1 MRGKADGPLSGDED
15 RVARPQ
21 TDGGEASG
29 INGDASP
36 ATALRRFGAAAGFAG
51 LRSPFVLLA
60 LMSAAMWLSFSSWWV
75 LIKNFA
81 VEDVGMSGRE
91 IGFQESI
98 REIPGFL
105 SFLAIYVVLY
115 IREQTFAIVSLLLLG
130 LGVAATGYFPSV
142 LGLFITTFIMS
153 VGFHYYETMS
163 QSLALQWLP
172 KDRAPHLM
180 GRLVA
185 IGAGAQLAA
194 YAIIL
199 ASWKLFDLS
208 FQTAFLIGG
217 AITLAIALIA
227 WRQFPSFPQKTVQ
240 QKQIVLRRRYWLF
253 YALTFMSG
261 ARRQI
266 FTVFASFMM
275 VEKFG
280 YDVQSIAA
288 LFLINCLI
296 NIAFAGRVGKLIGI
310 VGEKRALTFE
320 YIGLIGVFVTYAFV
334 TSANLA
340 AALYVIDHA
349 FFAFAIAIKTYFQKI
364 ADPAEIAPSTG
375 VAFTINHIAA
385 VGIPAAFGLLW
396 LVSPKAVFLAGAA
409 MAMVSLILC
418 RFVPDDPQEGNE
430 TTLSQKTAKL
440 LPAE

>member
-1 MRGKADGPLSGDED
+1 MSSEPLSTLPPKTSVGNMVSDHVSGDTNE
-15 RVARPQ
+15 
-21 TDGGEASG
+21 TDK
-29 INGDASP
+29 D
-36 ATALRRFGAAAGFAG
+36 FYAAFTGW
-51 LRSPFVLLA
+51 RSPFVLLA
-60 LMSAAMWLSFSSWWV
+60 IMSAAMWLSFSSWWV

-81 VEDVGMSGRE
+81 VDGIGLTGRE

-105 SFLAIYVVLY
+105 AFLAIYVVFY
-115 IREQTFAIVSLLLLG
+115 IREQSFAIFSLLLLG
-130 LGVAATGYFPSV
+130 FGVAITGYFPSA
-142 LGLFITTFIMS
+142 LGLYITTFVMS
-153 VGFHYYETMS
+153 VGFHYYETMN

-172 KDRAPHLM
+172 KDKAPHLM
-180 GRLVA
+180 GKLVA
-185 IGAGAQLAA
+185 IGASAQLAA

-208 FQTAFLIGG
+208 FETAFLIAG
-217 AITLAIALIA
+217 AITVLIALFA
-227 WRQFPSFPQKTVQ
+227 WKQFPTFPQKTAQ
-240 QKQIVLRRRYWLF
+240 QKKIILRKRYWLY
-253 YALTFMSG
+253 YALTFMGG

-280 YDVQSIAA
+280 YEVHSVAG

-296 NIAFAGRVGKLIGI
+296 NMAFAGRVGKLIGVI
-310 VGEKRALTFE
+310 GEKRALTFE
-320 YIGLIGVFVTYAFV
+320 YIGLIGVFITYAFV

-340 AALYVIDHA
+340 AVLFVVDHA

-364 ADPAEIAPSTG
+364 ADPSEIAPSAG

-385 VGIPAAFGLLW
+385 VGIPALFGIIW

-409 MAMVSLILC
+409 MAFVSLILC
-418 RFVPDDPQEGNE
+418 RFVPDKPQEGNE
-430 TTLSQKTAKL
+430 TTFS
-440 LPAE
+440 

>member
-1 MRGKADGPLSGDED
+1 MTLPFDPHFPQSPADHVTDDED
-15 RVARPQ
+15 YY
-21 TDGGEASG
+21 ASF
-29 INGDASP
+29 
-36 ATALRRFGAAAGFAG
+36 TG

-81 VEDVGMSGRE
+81 VDGAGMTGRE

-105 SFLAIYVVLY
+105 AFMAIYVVFY
-115 IREQTFAIVSLLLLG
+115 VREQSFAIFSLLLLG
-130 LGVAATGYFPSV
+130 LGVAATGYFPTA
-142 LGLFITTFIMS
+142 LGLYITTFVMS
-153 VGFHYYETMS
+153 VGFHYYETMN

-172 KDRAPHLM
+172 KSKAPHLM

-194 YAIIL
+194 YTIIL
-199 ASWKLFDLS
+199 ASWQFFELTFE
-208 FQTAFLIGG
+208 TAFLIAGS
-217 AITLAIALIA
+217 ITLIITLFA
-227 WRQFPSFPQKTVQ
+227 WRLFPTFPQKTTQ
-240 QKQIVLRRRYWLF
+240 LKKIILRKRYWLY
-253 YALTFMSG
+253 YALTFMGG

-280 YDVQSIAA
+280 YEVHAVA
-288 LFLINCLI
+288 GLFLVNCLI
-296 NIAFAGRVGKLIGI
+296 NMAFAGFVGKLIGI
-310 VGEKRALTFE
+310 VGERKALTFE
-320 YIGLIGVFVTYAFV
+320 YVGLIGVFTTYAFV

-340 AALYVIDHA
+340 AILYVVDHA

-364 ADPAEIAPSTG
+364 ADPSEIAPSAG

-385 VGIPAAFGLLW
+385 IGLPAAFGLIW
-396 LVSPKAVFLAGAA
+396 LVSPATVFLAGAA
-409 MAMVSLILC
+409 MALVSLILC
-418 RFVPDDPQEGNE
+418 RFVPDEPRPGHE
-430 TTLSQKTAKL
+430 TRLTGKKWKSM
-440 LPAE
+440 PAE

>member
-1 MRGKADGPLSGDED
+1 MTLPFDPHYPPPPADHAADD
-15 RVARPQ
+15 
-21 TDGGEASG
+21 DNFYASF
-29 INGDASP
+29 
-36 ATALRRFGAAAGFAG
+36 TG

-81 VEDVGMSGRE
+81 VDGVGMTGRE

-105 SFLAIYVVLY
+105 AFLAIYVVFY
-115 IREQTFAIVSLLLLG
+115 IREQSFAIFSLLLLG
-130 LGVAATGYFPSV
+130 LGVAATGYFPTV
-142 LGLFITTFIMS
+142 LGLYITTFVMS
-153 VGFHYYETMS
+153 IGFHYYETMN
-163 QSLALQWLP
+163 QSLALQWLSIS
-172 KDRAPHLM
+172 KAPHLM

-194 YAIIL
+194 YTIIL
-199 ASWKLFDLS
+199 ASWQLFDLS
-208 FQTAFLIGG
+208 FETAFLIAG
-217 AITLAIALIA
+217 AITLVITIIA
-227 WRQFPSFPQKTVQ
+227 WRLFPTFPQKTAQ
-240 QKQIVLRRRYWLF
+240 QKKIILRKRYWLY

-280 YDVQSIAA
+280 YEVHAVA
-288 LFLINCLI
+288 GLFLVNCLI
-296 NIAFAGRVGKLIGI
+296 NMAFAGYVGKLIGI
-310 VGEKRALTFE
+310 VGERRALTFE

-340 AALYVIDHA
+340 AVLYVIDHA

-364 ADPAEIAPSTG
+364 ADPSEIAPSAG

-385 VGIPAAFGLLW
+385 IGIPASFGLIW
-396 LVSPKAVFLAGAA
+396 LVSPATVFLAGAA
-409 MAMVSLILC
+409 MAVVSLILC
-418 RFVPDDPQEGNE
+418 RFIPDMPRAGHE
-430 TTLSQKTAKL
+430 TKLSGRTKKFM
-440 LPAE
+440 PAE

>member
-1 MRGKADGPLSGDED
+1 MTSETTSTSGAKLKQTADAQSQDSASVHTTDDDFYAAFSGW
-15 RVARPQ
+15 
-21 TDGGEASG
+21 
-29 INGDASP
+29 
-36 ATALRRFGAAAGFAG
+36 
-51 LRSPFVLLA
+51 RSPFVLLA

-81 VEDVGMSGRE
+81 VDGIGVTGRE

-105 SFLAIYVVLY
+105 AFLAIYVVFY

-130 LGVAATGYFPSV
+130 LGVAITGYFPTV
-142 LGLFITTFIMS
+142 LGLYITTFVMS
-153 VGFHYYETMS
+153 VGFHYYETMN
-163 QSLALQWLP
+163 QSLSLQWLP
-172 KDRAPHLM
+172 KDKAPHLM

-208 FQTAFLIGG
+208 FETAFFIAG
-217 AITLAIALIA
+217 AITILIAAIA
-227 WRQFPSFPQKTVQ
+227 WKQFPTFPQKTVQ
-240 QKQIVLRRRYWLF
+240 QKKIILRKRYWLY

-280 YDVQSIAA
+280 YEVHSVAG

-296 NIAFAGRVGKLIGI
+296 NMAFASKVGKLIGI
-310 VGEKRALTFE
+310 IGEKRALTFE

-340 AALYVIDHA
+340 AVLYVVDHA

-364 ADPAEIAPSTG
+364 ADPSEIAPSAG

-385 VGIPAAFGLLW
+385 VGIPAAFGIIW

-409 MAMVSLILC
+409 MAFVSLILC
-418 RFVPDDPQEGNE
+418 RFVPDEPREGNE
-430 TTLSQKTAKL
+430 TTFTALRTKVN
-440 LPAE
+440 AAK

>member
-1 MRGKADGPLSGDED
+1 MSSEPYPTPQDNPPTGNFVSEQASAD
-15 RVARPQ
+15 
-21 TDGGEASG
+21 T
-29 INGDASP
+29 N
-36 ATALRRFGAAAGFAG
+36 TADNDFYAAFTGW
-51 LRSPFVLLA
+51 RSPFVLLA

-81 VEDVGMSGRE
+81 VDGIGLTGRE

-105 SFLAIYVVLY
+105 AFLAIYVVFY
-115 IREQTFAIVSLLLLG
+115 IREQSFAIFSLLLLG
-130 LGVAATGYFPSV
+130 FGVAITGYFPTA
-142 LGLFITTFIMS
+142 LGLYITTFVMS
-153 VGFHYYETMS
+153 VGFHYYETMN

-172 KDRAPHLM
+172 IDKAPHLM
-180 GRLVA
+180 GKLVA

-199 ASWKLFDLS
+199 ASWKLFNLS
-208 FQTAFLIGG
+208 FETAFLIAG
-217 AITLAIALIA
+217 AITVVIAIIA
-227 WRQFPSFPQKTVQ
+227 WKQFPTFPQKTAQ
-240 QKQIVLRRRYWLF
+240 QKKIILRKRYWLY

-280 YDVQSIAA
+280 YEVHSIAG
-288 LFLINCLI
+288 LFLINCLV
-296 NIAFAGRVGKLIGI
+296 NMAFAGRVGKLIGI
-310 VGEKRALTFE
+310 IGEKRALTFE
-320 YIGLIGVFVTYAFV
+320 YIGLIGVFITYAFV

-364 ADPAEIAPSTG
+364 ADPSEIAPSAG

-385 VGIPAAFGLLW
+385 VGLPAVFGIIW
-396 LVSPKAVFLAGAA
+396 LVSPKAVFLAGAG
-409 MAMVSLILC
+409 MAFVSLILC
-418 RFVPDDPQEGNE
+418 RFVPNEPREGNE
-430 TTLSQKTAKL
+430 TTFSKPRKK
-440 LPAE
+440 

>member
-1 MRGKADGPLSGDED
+1 MSSEPYPTPQDDPPTGNFVSEQASAD
-15 RVARPQ
+15 
-21 TDGGEASG
+21 T
-29 INGDASP
+29 N
-36 ATALRRFGAAAGFAG
+36 TADNDFYAAFTGW
-51 LRSPFVLLA
+51 RSPFVLLA

-81 VEDVGMSGRE
+81 VDGIGLTGRE

-105 SFLAIYVVLY
+105 AFLAIYVVFY
-115 IREQTFAIVSLLLLG
+115 IREQSFAIFSLLLLG
-130 LGVAATGYFPSV
+130 FGVAITGYFPTA
-142 LGLFITTFIMS
+142 LGLYITTFVMS
-153 VGFHYYETMS
+153 VGFHYYETMN

-172 KDRAPHLM
+172 IDKAPHLM
-180 GRLVA
+180 GKLVA

-199 ASWKLFDLS
+199 ASWKLFNLS
-208 FQTAFLIGG
+208 FETAFLIAG
-217 AITLAIALIA
+217 AITVVIAIIA
-227 WRQFPSFPQKTVQ
+227 WKQFPTFPQKTAQ
-240 QKQIVLRRRYWLF
+240 QKKIILRKRYWLY

-280 YDVQSIAA
+280 YEVHSIAG
-288 LFLINCLI
+288 LFLINCLV
-296 NIAFAGRVGKLIGI
+296 NMAFAGRVGKLIGI
-310 VGEKRALTFE
+310 IGEKRALTFE
-320 YIGLIGVFVTYAFV
+320 YIGLIGVFITYAFV

-340 AALYVIDHA
+340 AALYVVDHA

-364 ADPAEIAPSTG
+364 ADPSEIAPSAG

-385 VGIPAAFGLLW
+385 VGLPAVFGIIW
-396 LVSPKAVFLAGAA
+396 LVSPKAVFLAGAG
-409 MAMVSLILC
+409 MAFVSLILC
-418 RFVPDDPQEGNE
+418 RFVPNEPREGNE
-430 TTLSQKTAKL
+430 TTFSKPRQKIE
-440 LPAE
+440 PVE

>member
-1 MRGKADGPLSGDED
+1 MSSEPNPTPQDNPPTGNFVSEQASAD
-15 RVARPQ
+15 
-21 TDGGEASG
+21 T
-29 INGDASP
+29 N
-36 ATALRRFGAAAGFAG
+36 TADNDFYAAFTGW
-51 LRSPFVLLA
+51 RSPFVLLA

-81 VEDVGMSGRE
+81 VDGIGLTGRE

-105 SFLAIYVVLY
+105 AFLAIYVVFY
-115 IREQTFAIVSLLLLG
+115 IREQSFAIFSLLLLG
-130 LGVAATGYFPSV
+130 FGVAITGYFPTA
-142 LGLFITTFIMS
+142 LGLYITTFVMS
-153 VGFHYYETMS
+153 VGFHYYETMN

-172 KDRAPHLM
+172 IDKAPHLM
-180 GRLVA
+180 GKLVA

-199 ASWKLFDLS
+199 ASWKLFNLS
-208 FQTAFLIGG
+208 FETAFLIAG
-217 AITLAIALIA
+217 AITVVIAIIA
-227 WRQFPSFPQKTVQ
+227 WKQFPTFPQKTAQ
-240 QKQIVLRRRYWLF
+240 QKKIILRKRYWLY

-280 YDVQSIAA
+280 YEVHSIAG
-288 LFLINCLI
+288 LFLINCLV
-296 NIAFAGRVGKLIGI
+296 NMAFAGRVGKLIGI
-310 VGEKRALTFE
+310 IGEKRALTFE
-320 YIGLIGVFVTYAFV
+320 YIGLIGVFITYAFV

-340 AALYVIDHA
+340 AALYVVDHA

-364 ADPAEIAPSTG
+364 ADPSEIAPSAG

-385 VGIPAAFGLLW
+385 VGLPAVFGIIW
-396 LVSPKAVFLAGAA
+396 LVSPKAVFLAGAG
-409 MAMVSLILC
+409 MAFVSLILC
-418 RFVPDDPQEGNE
+418 RFVPNEPREGNE
-430 TTLSQKTAKL
+430 TTFSKSR
-440 LPAE
+440 

>member
-1 MRGKADGPLSGDED
+1 MSSEPVSTLQPKS
-15 RVARPQ
+15 
-21 TDGGEASG
+21 EAS
-29 INGDASP
+29 NLVSDQALVDANV
-36 ATALRRFGAAAGFAG
+36 TDNDFYAAFTGW
-51 LRSPFVLLA
+51 RSPFVLLA

-81 VEDVGMSGRE
+81 VDGIGLTGRE

-105 SFLAIYVVLY
+105 AFLAIYVVFY
-115 IREQTFAIVSLLLLG
+115 IREQSFAIFSLLLLG
-130 LGVAATGYFPSV
+130 FGVAITGYFPSA
-142 LGLFITTFIMS
+142 LGLYITTFVMS
-153 VGFHYYETMS
+153 VGFHYYETMN

-172 KDRAPHLM
+172 KDKAPHLM
-180 GRLVA
+180 GKLVA
-185 IGAGAQLAA
+185 IGASAQLAA

-208 FQTAFLIGG
+208 FETAFLIAGV
-217 AITLAIALIA
+217 ITVLIALIA
-227 WRQFPSFPQKTVQ
+227 WKKFPIFPQKTA
-240 QKQIVLRRRYWLF
+240 QKKKIILRKRYWLY

-280 YDVQSIAA
+280 YEVHSVAG

-296 NIAFAGRVGKLIGI
+296 NMAFAGRVGKLIGVI
-310 VGEKRALTFE
+310 GEKRALTFE
-320 YIGLIGVFVTYAFV
+320 YIGLIGVFITYAFV

-340 AALYVIDHA
+340 AVLFVVDHA

-364 ADPAEIAPSTG
+364 ADPSEIAPSAG

-385 VGIPAAFGLLW
+385 VGIPAVFGIIW

-409 MAMVSLILC
+409 MAFVSLILC
-418 RFVPDDPQEGNE
+418 RFVPNEPREGNE
-430 TTLSQKTAKL
+430 TTFSRL
-440 LPAE
+440 

>member
-1 MRGKADGPLSGDED
+1 MSSEPVSTQPPKS
-15 RVARPQ
+15 
-21 TDGGEASG
+21 EAS
-29 INGDASP
+29 NLVSDQ
-36 ATALRRFGAAAGFAG
+36 ALVDTNVTDNDFYAAFTGW
-51 LRSPFVLLA
+51 RSPFVLLA

-81 VEDVGMSGRE
+81 VDGIGLTGRE

-105 SFLAIYVVLY
+105 AFLAIYVVFY
-115 IREQTFAIVSLLLLG
+115 IREQSFAIFSLLLLG
-130 LGVAATGYFPSV
+130 FGVAITGYFPSA
-142 LGLFITTFIMS
+142 LGLYITTFVMS
-153 VGFHYYETMS
+153 VGFHYYETMN

-172 KDRAPHLM
+172 KDKAPHLM
-180 GRLVA
+180 GKLVA
-185 IGAGAQLAA
+185 IGASAQLAA

-208 FQTAFLIGG
+208 FETAFLIAG
-217 AITLAIALIA
+217 AITVLIALIA
-227 WRQFPSFPQKTVQ
+227 WKKFPIFPQKTA
-240 QKQIVLRRRYWLF
+240 QKKKIILRKRYWLY

-280 YDVQSIAA
+280 YEVHSVAG

-296 NIAFAGRVGKLIGI
+296 NMAFAGRVGKLIGVI
-310 VGEKRALTFE
+310 GEKRALTFE
-320 YIGLIGVFVTYAFV
+320 YIGLIGVFITYAFV

-340 AALYVIDHA
+340 AVLFVVDHA

-364 ADPAEIAPSTG
+364 ADPSEIAPSAG

-385 VGIPAAFGLLW
+385 VGIPAVFGIIW

-409 MAMVSLILC
+409 MAFVSLILC
-418 RFVPDDPQEGNE
+418 RFVPNEPREGNE
-430 TTLSQKTAKL
+430 TTFSRLRIK
-440 LPAE
+440 

>member
-1 MRGKADGPLSGDED
+1 MSSESASTSKHNPNSGEIAQGQDAITTHTPED
-15 RVARPQ
+15 
-21 TDGGEASG
+21 D
-29 INGDASP
+29 
-36 ATALRRFGAAAGFAG
+36 FYAAYTGW
-51 LRSPFVLLA
+51 RSPFVLLA
-60 LMSAAMWLSFSSWWV
+60 IMSAAMWLSFSSWWV

-81 VEDVGMSGRE
+81 VDGIGLSGRE

-105 SFLAIYVVLY
+105 AFLAIYVVFY
-115 IREQTFAIVSLLLLG
+115 IREQSFAIFSLLLLG
-130 LGVAATGYFPSV
+130 LGVAITGYFPTV
-142 LGLFITTFIMS
+142 LGLYITTFVMS
-153 VGFHYYETMS
+153 VGFHYYETMN

-172 KDRAPHLM
+172 KDKAPHLM

-185 IGAGAQLAA
+185 IGASAQLAA

-208 FQTAFLIGG
+208 FETAFLIAG
-217 AITLAIALIA
+217 AITILITLTA
-227 WRQFPSFPQKTVQ
+227 WKLFPTFPQKTIQ
-240 QKQIVLRRRYWLF
+240 QKKIILRKRYWLY

-266 FTVFASFMM
+266 FMVFASFMM

-280 YDVQSIAA
+280 YEVHSVAG
-288 LFLINCLI
+288 LFLVNCLV
-296 NIAFAGRVGKLIGI
+296 NMAFASRIGKLIGVI
-310 VGEKRALTFE
+310 GEKRALTFE

-340 AALYVIDHA
+340 AVLFVVDHA

-364 ADPAEIAPSTG
+364 ADPSEIAPSAG

-385 VGIPAAFGLLW
+385 VGIPAAFGIIW
-396 LVSPKAVFLAGAA
+396 LVSPKAVFLAGAG
-409 MAMVSLILC
+409 MAFVSLILC
-418 RFVPDDPQEGNE
+418 RFVPDDPRQGNE
-430 TTLSQKTAKL
+430 TTFSSKERKFA
-440 LPAE
+440 PAE